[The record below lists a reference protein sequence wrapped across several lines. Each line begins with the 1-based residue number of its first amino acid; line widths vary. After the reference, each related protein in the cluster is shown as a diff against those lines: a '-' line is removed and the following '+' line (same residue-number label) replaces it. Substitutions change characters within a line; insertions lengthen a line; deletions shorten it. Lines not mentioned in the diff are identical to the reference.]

1 MSIASCC
8 AAGFDFDQALV
19 PYRHRGAVAVR
30 LMRAGLIIEA
40 DPLADAGFRFAA
52 IAVALEIDVLML
64 QRAPQPLDEDIV
76 HPPAAAVHRDLDA
89 SLSERASEGRAGELA
104 ALVGV
109 EDLRLA
115 ETRQR
120 QFTSAAFTGTLAQ

>member
-1 MSIASCC
+1 MVTASCC
-8 AAGFDFDQALV
+8 AASFDFDQALA

-30 LMRAGLIIEA
+30 LMRAGLIVEA
-40 DPLADAGFRFAA
+40 DPFADTGFGLATLA
-52 IAVALEIDVLML
+52 IALEIDILML

-76 HPPAAAVHRDLDA
+76 HPAAATIHRDLDA

-120 QFTSAAFTGTLAQ
+120 DRS